1 MRSLRSSP
9 PHDRFWRPASATVHL
24 PGGLRRRP
32 PLHPVLFASCRTAH
46 AEETA
51 GECVEDILSLELP
64 EGWRIDVRNREAHR
78 NGELVALTQRETEL
92 LCFLGVRAGEFVSKE
107 VLLRDV
113 WGYRSNTETRA
124 ISNCIR
130 RLRKKL
136 GDDPRNSTILESK
149 YGGSLR
155 LVEGTVSRAS
165 PVSTIYTRG
174 DTDDSGALPVWW
186 PSTSD
191 RPDRRLTNLCGR
203 MEDIAVALHHN
214 HIGVEHLIDAMAR
227 ERAASGPVTLW
238 VSTRLASHRARFALP
253 ELSPVDLPDAAM
265 HFTPRMQRASQG
277 PGYTID
283 LETLLSRLF
292 SKGGLAATLQLE
304 RMPGGADVPFGGAI
318 LGLEVVGGPE
328 DGRRITPKAGETIGR
343 AAPEEGPDNGLYGST
358 GLIDRRLSR
367 QHFVWLG
374 AGRMELRKR
383 GVVERSGLERTVGAG
398 EVLLEPQDRLRF
410 GAGTWLR
417 PLTAHEL
424 RNP

>member
-1 MRSLRSSP
+1 M
-9 PHDRFWRPASATVHL
+9 
-24 PGGLRRRP
+24 
-32 PLHPVLFASCRTAH
+32 
-46 AEETA
+46 
-51 GECVEDILSLELP
+51 EDILSLELP

-78 NGELVALTQRETEL
+78 DSQIVALTQRETEL
-92 LCFLGVRAGEFVSKE
+92 LCFLGIRAGEFVSKD

-155 LVEGTVSRAS
+155 LVSGTVSRAS
-165 PVSTIYTRG
+165 PVSTVYTRG
-174 DTDDSGALPVWW
+174 DGDDSGALPVWW
-186 PSTSD
+186 PSGSD
-191 RPDRRLTNLCGR
+191 RPDRRLTSLCGR
-203 MEDIAVALHHN
+203 MEDIATALHHN

-227 ERAASGPVTLW
+227 ERAASGPFTLW
-238 VSTRLASHRARFALP
+238 VNTQLASHRARFALP
-253 ELSPVDLPDAAM
+253 ELSPIDLPDAAM
-265 HFTPRMQRASQG
+265 HFTPRLLRACKG

-283 LETLLSRLF
+283 IESLLSRLF
-292 SKGGLAATLQLE
+292 TTGGLAATLELD
-304 RMPGGADVPFGGAI
+304 RLPGGGAVPFGGAI

-328 DGRRITPKAGETIGR
+328 DGRRILPKAGETIGR
-343 AAPEEGPDNGLYGST
+343 EAPEEGPDNGLYGST

-374 AGRMELRKR
+374 AGRIELRKR
-383 GVVERSGLERTVGAG
+383 GVLERSGLERPIGEG
-398 EVLLEPQDRLRF
+398 EVRLDARDRLRF
-410 GAGTWLR
+410 GSGTWLR

-424 RNP
+424 RSP